1 MTTKQWIGIEEA
13 AEKYQVSIR
22 RINTWCKRQE
32 ITFSEIGHY
41 LMLDENSLLE
51 CIERNIQLNLTK
63 EEFERRKEKL
73 IRENEEN
80 LFILQSLE
88 PLTPM
93 MRLIIK
99 ELAGMIQDENRRRMF
114 LFVTLEGSLKKY
126 AKESCQDFY
135 YIQRE
140 FQILI
145 RDIQSRIGFLKTYKD
160 EMTHLKATL
169 RLYEMNF
176 GRNLFRRNDSIQ
188 EESPAIQEKENAI
201 HVLNTPISGFE
212 FDARP
217 SRVLGENGIR
227 TLRDLLKLTY
237 KYGWNRINKLPH
249 LGPTS
254 VNRVINRLQ
263 QLNILDDEK
272 GCYLYKYLD
281 E

>member
-145 RDIQSRIGFLKTYKD
+145 RDIQSRIGF
-160 EMTHLKATL
+160 
-169 RLYEMNF
+169 
-176 GRNLFRRNDSIQ
+176 
-188 EESPAIQEKENAI
+188 
-201 HVLNTPISGFE
+201 
-212 FDARP
+212 
-217 SRVLGENGIR
+217 
-227 TLRDLLKLTY
+227 
-237 KYGWNRINKLPH
+237 
-249 LGPTS
+249 
-254 VNRVINRLQ
+254 
-263 QLNILDDEK
+263 
-272 GCYLYKYLD
+272 
-281 E
+281 

>member
-32 ITFSEIGHY
+32 ITFTEIDHY

-51 CIERNIQLNLTK
+51 CIERNTQLALTN

-80 LFILQSLE
+80 LFILQSLA

-99 ELAGMIQDENRRRMF
+99 ELAGMIQNENRRRMF
-114 LFVTLEGSLKKY
+114 LFVTLEGNFKKY
-126 AKESCQDFY
+126 AEESCQDFF
-135 YIQRE
+135 YIRRE

-160 EMTHLKATL
+160 EMTYLKAAL

-176 GRNLFRRNDSIQ
+176 GRNLFSKNSL
-188 EESPAIQEKENAI
+188 EKESPAAREKKNAI
-201 HVLNTPISGFE
+201 HLLNTPIRDFE
-212 FDARP
+212 FDPRS
-217 SRVLGENGIR
+217 SRVLGENGVQ
-227 TLRDLLKLTY
+227 TLRELLKITY
-237 KYGWNRINKLPH
+237 KYGWNRINKLPNI
-249 LGPTS
+249 GPTS
-254 VNRVINRLQ
+254 LNKLINRLK
-263 QLNILDDEK
+263 QLNILDDEE